1 MIPQQMALQLD
12 PLVFSESPPKWHSE
26 ANDMGLDLAVS
37 FFVLSV
43 RRAKIFNI
51 QGQQTYLETKIMHDN
66 NVSDV
71 QVWIDRIWK
80 DTDSHSIF
88 ANIVLKVKKN
98 EHCSRSFSTYD
109 DGDYS
114 GFPLPSL
121 LWMLNRLGI
130 YVKSFIHMNMPWK
143 SYLYT
148 CQLPIFYSR
157 PCCF

>member
-37 FFVLSV
+37 FFVPSV

-71 QVWIDRIWK
+71 QVWKIGRA
-80 DTDSHSIF
+80 H
-88 ANIVLKVKKN
+88 V
-98 EHCSRSFSTYD
+98 
-109 DGDYS
+109 
-114 GFPLPSL
+114 
-121 LWMLNRLGI
+121 
-130 YVKSFIHMNMPWK
+130 
-143 SYLYT
+143 
-148 CQLPIFYSR
+148 
-157 PCCF
+157 